1 MTTWTDG
8 ILRWGEETTPLRRLV
23 QASRKAAV
31 PYAGPYWRAE
41 YQDLE
46 WFRRR
51 VEERRRAKIAAIH
64 AAATA
69 PR

>member
-8 ILRWGEETTPLRRLV
+8 ISRFGEEREPLRRLV

-41 YQDLE
+41 AWELE
-46 WFRRR
+46 WFRECRER
-51 VEERRRAKIAAIH
+51 RRRAKIAAIH
-64 AAATA
+64 AAARA
-69 PR
+69 R